1 MSIRTVLFDLD
12 GTLADTAP
20 DLAHTLNTLLAEEGR
35 VKLAYETIRPEVS
48 HGAGALVR
56 LGFGGVADA
65 EFERLRSRFLVLYA
79 ENLVRETR
87 LFPGMNELLSELK
100 HRGLNWGI
108 VTNKSAFL
116 TEPLVTQLGLPWPPA
131 SVVSGDSTNNRK
143 PHPEP
148 MLLACTQAG
157 SEPAQCLY
165 VGDAERD
172 IEAGRRAGM
181 RTLVALFGYISK
193 EERPE
198 RWGAD
203 GLIHTPREVLDWLG
217 TDTRVKHD

>member
-1 MSIRTVLFDLD
+1 MTIRTVLFDLD

-20 DLAHTLNTLLAEEGR
+20 DLAHALNTLLAEEGR
-35 VKLAYETIRPEVS
+35 AKLPYDTIRPQVS

-56 LGFGGVADA
+56 LGFGGVTDA
-65 EFERLRSRFLVLYA
+65 EFERLRQRFLALYA
-79 ENLVRETR
+79 ENLVRGTR
-87 LFPGMNELLSELK
+87 LFPGMEKLLSELR

-108 VTNKSAFL
+108 VTNKSASL

-131 SVVSGDSTNNRK
+131 SVVSGDSTANRK

-157 SEPAQCLY
+157 SQPAQCLY

-181 RTLVALFGYISK
+181 RTLVALFGYISQD
-193 EERPE
+193 ETPQH
-198 RWGAD
+198 WGAD
-203 GLIHTPREVLDWLG
+203 GMIHHPHEILDWLH
-217 TDTRVKHD
+217 VH